1 MGGFS
6 TGSSGQ
12 RFVYGSA
19 DLLRLGSCDASPGNV
34 LDGDAATLRPS
45 VSPKRARMRMLWN
58 ITPRNLCHCYT

>member
-12 RFVYGSA
+12 RFVYGYA
-19 DLLRLGSCDASPGNV
+19 DLLRLGFHGAYPGNV
-34 LDGDAATLRPS
+34 LGDVATTLRPS